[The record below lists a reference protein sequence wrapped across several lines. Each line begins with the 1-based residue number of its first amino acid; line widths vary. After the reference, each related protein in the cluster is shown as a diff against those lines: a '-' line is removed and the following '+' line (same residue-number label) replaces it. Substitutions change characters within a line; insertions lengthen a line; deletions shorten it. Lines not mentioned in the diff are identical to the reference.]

1 MVAAKV
7 KYAPALPALGAAA
20 AQAPAAAGVYLFRDA
35 GGGVLYVGKAVK
47 LKPRLASYLRAP
59 TGHDAKTASL
69 LKKVARVDFVLTRT
83 GKEALLLERQLIR
96 EHRPRYNV
104 LLRDDKNFL
113 CLRLDVQE
121 EFPGLR
127 FVRRFRPDQALY
139 FGPYASAAMARET
152 LKVMKQAFGLRT
164 CRERRLMPRS
174 RPCLEYQLGQCLGPC
189 ASRVDAAA
197 YRQAVQEAVLFL
209 KGRARNL
216 LRDLTARMRQAAAR
230 QDYERAARLRDRI
243 TAIRRTLEG
252 QAVAAPHFR
261 DQDVVGLAREGQRA
275 LVVVLTVRSGL
286 VSGSQEY
293 YFPEVLAGEGLL
305 GDFLQQYYT
314 EGRPLPDEILLPED
328 PADRRLLQEVLSE
341 QKGSPGRLICAGG
354 RAMDFGGGG
363 LGRGAPA
370 PSPKPPPPTPT
381 PYRGLGG
388 EVEGRAGEP
397 CSPGPPLKIASR
409 QSPRARLLGLA
420 AENARDALR
429 RRLAGPLPADAL
441 ADLQARLNLPGPP
454 ARLECLDI
462 STLQGKQ
469 PVGALVA
476 FTDGVPDKSGYR
488 RFRIREAAAPDDY
501 AMLREVVRRHYGRK
515 DARLPD
521 LLVVDGGK
529 GQLKVVQ
536 QALAEPGLKGLAVA
550 ALAKAGLQEGRPVR
564 DRLYLPGRKNPLF
577 PPASSPGWLLLLRL
591 RDEAH
596 RFAVAYHRRRTRKEL
611 TASALTQVPGIGP
624 VRQKLLLKRFADLGE
639 LRQASLAEL
648 TALPGMTRKA
658 AQAVLDWLSGESSG
672 PAGRQSAPG

>member
-7 KYAPALPALGAAA
+7 KSAPAHAALAAA
-20 AQAPAAAGVYLFRDA
+20 VAQAPAAAGVYLFKDA
-35 GGGVLYVGKAVK
+35 GGRVLYVGKAVK
-47 LKPRLASYLRAP
+47 LKPRLTSYLRTPA
-59 TGHDAKTASL
+59 GYDAKTASL
-69 LKKVARVDFVLTRT
+69 LKKVAQVDFVLTRT
-83 GKEALLLERQLIR
+83 GKEALLLERQLIK

-113 CLRLDVQE
+113 CLRLNLQE

-127 FVRRFRPDQALY
+127 FVRRFSPDQALY

-189 ASRVDAAA
+189 VGRVDAAA

-216 LRDLTARMRQAAAR
+216 LRELTARMRQAAAR
-230 QDYERAARLRDRI
+230 QDYERAALLRDRI

-261 DQDVVGLAREGQRA
+261 DQDVLGLAREGSRA
-275 LVVVLTVRSGL
+275 LVLVLLVRRGL
-286 VSGSQEY
+286 VTGSQEY
-293 YFPEVLAGEGLL
+293 YFPEVLAGGDLL
-305 GDFLQQYYT
+305 GDFLKQYYT

-341 QKGSPGRLICAGG
+341 QKGAPVRLIIGG
-354 RAMDFGGGG
+354 RKAKDIGGGG
-363 LGRGAPA
+363 QGPLR
-370 PSPKPPPPTPT
+370 
-381 PYRGLGG
+381 
-388 EVEGRAGEP
+388 
-397 CSPGPPLKIASR
+397 SPGPLLKNSSR
-409 QSPRARLLGLA
+409 QSHRARLLGLA

-441 ADLQARLNLPGPP
+441 ADLEARLNLPGPP

-488 RFRIREAAAPDDY
+488 RFRIREAASPDDY
-501 AMLREVVRRHYGRK
+501 AMLREVVKRHYGRK
-515 DARLPD
+515 DARGPD

-536 QALAEPGLKGLAVA
+536 EALAELGGATVPVV
-550 ALAKAGLQEGRPVR
+550 ALAKAGLQEAGWVR
-564 DRLYLPGRKNPLF
+564 DRLFLPGRKNPRFL
-577 PPASSPGWLLLLRL
+577 PASSPGWLLLLRL

-596 RFAVAYHRRRTRKEL
+596 RFALSYHRCRARREL
-611 TASALTQVPGIGP
+611 VASALGQVPGIGP
-624 VRQKLLLKRFADLGE
+624 VRQKVLLQRYANLAE
-639 LRQASLAEL
+639 LQEVSLAEL
-648 TALPGMTRKA
+648 AGLPGMTRKA
-658 AQAVLDWLSGESSG
+658 AQAVKDWLSGGSSG
-672 PAGRQSAPG
+672 SGGKQSAPG